1 MVFLDRNV
9 EALAIV
15 MSEVPH
21 AHTIGQHKTKTVFST
36 GLGLGSDSIFYHDK
50 SCQLLTET
58 TSIMASTSL
67 AGWGADEQTVTF
79 RPDVCTASDVVGPI
93 VAICIC
99 GGADHTHARTHTRMH
114 IHTLVFP
121 RKSGRASNT
130 LFTPDGE
137 NSTVHSGHPYS

>member
-21 AHTIGQHKTKTVFST
+21 AHTIGQHTFCTLTETVLST

-67 AGWGADEQTVTF
+67 AGWGADEQTFTF

-114 IHTLVFP
+114 THTP
-121 RKSGRASNT
+121 
-130 LFTPDGE
+130 
-137 NSTVHSGHPYS
+137 